1 MKKWF
6 ALLLGVCMLLAMISG
21 CGSASL
27 SAAPAETSS
36 GSEVSAVQEEPV
48 EDEDAQETGEQDAD
62 ASAEEPAEASDEASE
77 DGSAEE
83 PETVSAPAPEET
95 LTFFPVE
102 DGGSFS
108 WFFNYVDGLTPD
120 ESTFFQE
127 MERRTGITVDW
138 TCPPRQT
145 AGENFNL
152 MIASGDWTDLI
163 TGFGSNY
170 TTGLSGGINDGIIL
184 ELNDVIAD
192 YMPAYAGV
200 LASNSEYT
208 VDTKLDDGTIAA
220 IYGLQKEGYPASI
233 GTVIRKDW
241 LDDLGMDLPRTY
253 DQYHDALTAFKN
265 EKGADSPLVL
275 DGGQGYGTSNNNFFF
290 SGNGVCGTLDS
301 SRGLTPYYQ
310 VNGEVH
316 YGALEDG
323 FRETLEMLAQ
333 WYEEGLIYKDF
344 INGDLM
350 SGQALAGS
358 GEAGMYT
365 AFLTIVSFQD
375 ANTGGQA
382 WPAYDPVHKEGDE
395 IHFGL
400 AHDLVEGASAGSC
413 ITAACADVELVAR
426 WVDYVYTEEGQLL
439 ANYGLE
445 GEGFEYVDGVPQ
457 LTDLVLNNPDYT
469 SNVALNRYALNFGIG
484 LMDWER
490 TTLGYTDAQKAALE
504 VWTEGDTA
512 YNYPTNVTM
521 TAEENETF
529 NRIYSD
535 ISTHVSEGVLSFITG
550 SKPLNDAAWTEF
562 TDGIRAMNIDE
573 CTAIKQAALDRYLS
587 R

>member
-1 MKKWF
+1 MRKWT
-6 ALLLGVCMLLAMISG
+6 AILLSVCMLLALLVG
-21 CGSASL
+21 CGSTGSSEPSAVAPSESEVASVQEKPAEDETPEAAE
-27 SAAPAETSS
+27 SEAEAPAE
-36 GSEVSAVQEEPV
+36 ESA
-48 EDEDAQETGEQDAD
+48 A
-62 ASAEEPAEASDEASE
+62 
-77 DGSAEE
+77 E
-83 PETVSAPAPEET
+83 PETEPEET
-95 LTFFPVE
+95 LEADPAETLAFFPVE
-102 DGGSFS
+102 DGGSFT

-127 MERRTGITVDW
+127 MERRTGVTVEW

-170 TTGLSGGINDGIIL
+170 TTGLGGGLTDGIIL

-192 YMPAYAGV
+192 YMPAYATALV
-200 LASNSEYT
+200 SNPDYT

-275 DGGQGYGTSNNNFFF
+275 DGGMGYGTSNNNFFF

-310 VNGEVH
+310 VDGEVH

-323 FRETLEMLAQ
+323 FRETLEMLSQ

-344 INGDLM
+344 VNGDLM

-382 WPAYDPVHKEGDE
+382 WPAYDPVHEEGDE

-400 AHDLVEGASAGSC
+400 AHDLVEGASVGSC
-413 ITAACADVELVAR
+413 ISASCEDVELVAR
-426 WVDYVYTEEGQLL
+426 WVDYIYTEEGQLL
-439 ANYGLE
+439 ANYGVE
-445 GEGFEYVDGVPQ
+445 GEGFEYVDGKPQ
-457 LTDLVLNNPDYT
+457 LTDLVMNNPDYT

-490 TTLGYTDAQKAALE
+490 TTLSYTDAQKAALE
-504 VWTEGDTA
+504 VWTAGDTA

-521 TAEENETF
+521 TAEENENF

-550 SKPLNDAAWTEF
+550 SKALNDQTWTEF
-562 TDGIRAMNIDE
+562 TDGIKAMNIDE
-573 CTAIKQAALDRYLS
+573 CTAIKQTALDRYLS